1 MVDYIYETFRK
12 YCMYETF
19 KSVFQKFIWEIYS
32 KNIFSNMFDAIVGT
46 SLANIAKE
54 AFLNGQSICT
64 EVYALVLWSV
74 RKYL

>member
-1 MVDYIYETFRK
+1 
-12 YCMYETF
+12 MYETF

-54 AFLNGQSICT
+54 AFLNGQSL
-64 EVYALVLWSV
+64 YGSV
-74 RKYL
+74 RLSSLKCTQVLVGIC